1 MNDCSYVQI
10 KGGSNMGKKQLI
22 LENLDCANCAS
33 KIENEVKDN
42 KDIKEVTVN
51 FMTKT
56 LTFEPHDEAN
66 VNKII
71 NEIKNTVNKFEPD
84 VVVREKAKKNNIK
97 AKKEFILENLDC
109 ANCASKIENKIREI
123 NGVEEA
129 TVNFMTKTLI
139 LKPKDGE
146 NLSKI
151 EEEIKAIVKK
161 LEPDV
166 IVKEK
171 AKKSNIKAKKELILE
186 NLDCANCASKIEN
199 KVREIKG
206 VEEVTVNFMTKTLV
220 FKPKE
225 GENLNNIK
233 EEIKA
238 IVKKLEPDVIVKDK
252 IGKKSIATLQTRG
265 TSCCSGHDHNHNHD
279 YSHEHHHEEA
289 AHSHGE
295 EEEEHGHSHGDGST
309 KKAMIKLA
317 LGGVIFATAMIG
329 KFDINI
335 ERVMFLVA
343 YIIVGGEI
351 VLRALK
357 NITRGQIFDENF
369 LMTIAT
375 VGAFGVGDFAE
386 GVAVMLFY
394 QVGEL
399 FQDIAVNRSRK
410 SISSLMDIRP
420 DFANL
425 KTDGEIVKVS
435 PEEVSVDDIIVVKP
449 GEKVPLDGV
458 VIEGKSMLDTSAL
471 TGESMPRNVEEGNDV
486 LSGFIN
492 QNGVIT
498 VRVTK
503 EFGESTV
510 SKILDL
516 VQNAS
521 NRKAKAENFITKFAK
536 YYTPAVVIIAAALA
550 IIPPI
555 FISNATFGEWVY
567 RALVFLVISCPCALV
582 ISIPLGFFGGIG
594 TASKHGILIK
604 GSNYLE
610 ALNNVE
616 TVVFDKTGTLTQ
628 GVFNVTEINSSNG
641 FNKDEV
647 LKYAA
652 YAESYSNHP
661 IAVSIIKAYE
671 NEINKDDVNNYEE
684 IAGHGIVVEVEGK
697 RVAAGNNKLMN
708 TEKVKFE
715 ETDSVGTVVYVAID
729 KVYAGSIV
737 IEDTLKEDAIQAIRE
752 LKDNEVKNTVMLTG
766 DNKRVANKVASQLK
780 VDEVYSELLPHE
792 KVEKLENIDSKK
804 SSGKNIAFVGDGIND
819 APVLARADVGI
830 AMGGLGSDAAIEAA
844 DVVIMTDEPSK
855 IATAIKISK
864 RTRKIVIQNIVF
876 ALGVKALVL
885 ILGAFGIATMW
896 EAVFADVG
904 VSVLAI
910 LNAMRIMRF
919 KN

>member
-1 MNDCSYVQI
+1 
-10 KGGSNMGKKQLI
+10 
-22 LENLDCANCAS
+22 
-33 KIENEVKDN
+33 
-42 KDIKEVTVN
+42 
-51 FMTKT
+51 MTKT

-71 NEIKNTVNKFEPD
+71 NEIKNTVNKLEPD
-84 VVVREKAKKNNIK
+84 VVVKEKAKKNNIK

-238 IVKKLEPDVIVKDK
+238 IVKKLEPDVVVKDK
-252 IGKKSIATLQTRG
+252 VGKKSIATLQARG
-265 TSCCSGHDHNHNHD
+265 TSCCSGHDYDHNHD
-279 YSHEHHHEEA
+279 HSHEHHHEEA
-289 AHSHGE
+289 AHRHDE
-295 EEEEHGHSHGDGST
+295 DEEEHGHSHGDGST

-317 LGGVIFATAMIG
+317 LGGAIFATAMIG

-335 ERVMFLVA
+335 ERIMFLIA

-399 FQDIAVNRSRK
+399 FQDIAVNKSRK

-425 KTDGEIVKVS
+425 MVDGEIVKVS
-435 PEEVSVDDIIVVKP
+435 PEEVSIDDIIVVKP

-492 QNGVIT
+492 QNGVLT
-498 VRVTK
+498 VKVVK

-536 YYTPAVVIIAAALA
+536 YYTPAVVIIAAILA
-550 IIPPI
+550 IIPPMV
-555 FISNATFGEWVY
+555 ISDATFAEWIY

-610 ALNNVE
+610 ALNAVE

-641 FNKDEV
+641 FNKDEI

-661 IAVSIIKAYE
+661 IAVSIVKTYK
-671 NEINKDDVNNYEE
+671 NEINKEDVNNYEE
-684 IAGHGIVVEVEGK
+684 IAGHGIIVEIEGK
-697 RVAAGNNKLMN
+697 RVAVGNNKLMN
-708 TEKVKFE
+708 SEKVNFK

-737 IEDTLKEDAIQAIRE
+737 IEDTLKEDAVIAIRE
-752 LKDNEVKNTVMLTG
+752 LKNNEIKSTVMLTG
-766 DNKRVANKVASQLK
+766 DNKKVADKVANQLK

-804 SSGKNIAFVGDGIND
+804 TLGKNIAFVGDGIND
-819 APVLARADVGI
+819 APVLARADIGI

-896 EAVFADVG
+896 DAVFADVG
-904 VSVLAI
+904 VSILAI
-910 LNAMRIMRF
+910 LNSMRVMRF
-919 KN
+919 KASSELHDS